1 MNLRTTHKLLLT
13 ATGTMERQKLATGS
27 VAALRAAGL
36 CGLVAF
42 VTANIGWIGGGLA
55 QPDSYSVAND
65 DISDLGAVTA
75 SSSWIYNRIG
85 ANLTGLLV
93 VALALGLWPALSPDV
108 VGRLG
113 AAALLAVGAGLVL
126 DGFFQLDCRG
136 IDAGC
141 TNDSWHSQAH
151 KIESGITGAVTFAA
165 PLILAFAFRR
175 IPAWRD
181 SWLPSLIM
189 VPAAVLASLVFS
201 AVGNGA
207 STRAG
212 VVVFSL
218 WIAFVSV
225 RLLQKGTSPR
235 QAELRPGRRTNQSA
249 STASFPSSASSR
261 PTSS

>member
-1 MNLRTTHKLLLT
+1 MPARI
-13 ATGTMERQKLATGS
+13 
-27 VAALRAAGL
+27 AGI

-42 VTANIGWIGGGLA
+42 VTANVGWIAGGLA
-55 QPDSYSVAND
+55 QPAAYSVAND

-75 SSSWIYNRIG
+75 RSSWIYNRIG

-93 VALALGLWPALSPDV
+93 VALALGLWRALSPDV
-108 VGRLG
+108 LGRLG
-113 AAALLAVGAGLVL
+113 AIALLAVGAGIML
-126 DGFFQLDCRG
+126 DGFFHLDCRG

-141 TNDSWHSQAH
+141 TNDSWHSHAH
-151 KIESGITGAVTFAA
+151 KIESGITAGVTFAA

-181 SWLPSLIM
+181 SWLPSLIA
-189 VPAAVLASLVFS
+189 VPAILLASLVFS

-212 VVVFSL
+212 LVVFSL

-225 RLLQKGTSPR
+225 RLLQKGD
-235 QAELRPGRRTNQSA
+235 LL
-249 STASFPSSASSR
+249 
-261 PTSS
+261 PTS